1 MTSHLIVRLIKN
13 DIWTYVINDLN
24 GELIAKSSY
33 ENKLQ
38 KTSQEKIRTE
48 KVINRKGDRLLVKLK

>member
-1 MTSHLIVRLIKN
+1 MTSHLIVGLIKN

-48 KVINRKGDRLLVKLK
+48 KVINRKGDRLLVKLR

>member
-1 MTSHLIVRLIKN
+1 MTSHLIVGLIKN

-48 KVINRKGDRLLVKLK
+48 KVINRKGDRLLAKLK

>member
-1 MTSHLIVRLIKN
+1 MTSHLIVGLIKN

>member
-1 MTSHLIVRLIKN
+1 MTSHLIVGLIKN

-48 KVINRKGDRLLVKLK
+48 KVINRKGDRFLVKLK